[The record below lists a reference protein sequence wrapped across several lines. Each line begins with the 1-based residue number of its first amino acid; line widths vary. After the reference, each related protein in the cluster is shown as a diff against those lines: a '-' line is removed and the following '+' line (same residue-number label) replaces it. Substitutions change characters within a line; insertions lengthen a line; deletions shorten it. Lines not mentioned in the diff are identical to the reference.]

1 MVMTGVS
8 QCFLCYSMTVMSE
21 SSRQILNNLKK
32 TVFYDLLNL
41 AGRVFIVVKYSEN
54 VEVGNRGFLPEEQEN
69 GLILV
74 FNSRMNFSWDN
85 GGILAH
91 LVFGTSPEKCFIP
104 EDDIVAIYSPELET
118 HFSTMI
124 QNSERALASVSEKKK
139 QPSGT
144 RDTHKIVKV
153 DFSKKKK

>member
-1 MVMTGVS
+1 
-8 QCFLCYSMTVMSE
+8 MTVMSE
-21 SSRQILNNLKK
+21 TSRQILNNLKK

-41 AGRVFIVVKYSEN
+41 AGRVFIVVRYSEN
-54 VEVGNRGFLPEEQEN
+54 VEIGNRGFLPEEREN

-74 FNSRMNFSWDN
+74 FNSRMNFSWDD

-124 QNSERALASVSEKKK
+124 INSEKNTTSVSENKR
-139 QPSGT
+139 PST
-144 RDTHKIVKV
+144 RTKSTEKIVKV

>member
-1 MVMTGVS
+1 
-8 QCFLCYSMTVMSE
+8 MTVMSE
-21 SSRQILNNLKK
+21 TNRQILNNLKK

-41 AGRVFIVVKYSEN
+41 AGRVFIVVRYSEN
-54 VEVGNRGFLPEEQEN
+54 VEIGNRGFLPEEREN

-74 FNSRMNFSWDN
+74 FNSRMNFSWDD

-104 EDDIVAIYSPELET
+104 EDDIVAVYSPELET

-124 QNSERALASVSEKKK
+124 INSEKDTTSVSENKRSSTRTK
-139 QPSGT
+139 GT
-144 RDTHKIVKV
+144 EKIVKV

>member
-1 MVMTGVS
+1 
-8 QCFLCYSMTVMSE
+8 MTVMSE
-21 SSRQILNNLKK
+21 TSRQILNNLKK

-41 AGRVFIVVKYSEN
+41 AGRVFIVVRYSEN
-54 VEVGNRGFLPEEQEN
+54 VEIGNRGFLPEEREN

-74 FNSRMNFSWDN
+74 FNSRMNFSWDD

-118 HFSTMI
+118 HFSTVI
-124 QNSERALASVSEKKK
+124 INSEKNITSVSENKR
-139 QPSGT
+139 PSTRTKGT
-144 RDTHKIVKV
+144 EKIVKV